1 MYRRARGIRLRYPS
15 RMHFDLFY
23 ELAVPDFTRRNER
36 QVFQETLEELAIA
49 ETCGFRTAWFVEH
62 HFMREYSH
70 SSAPDLLLAA
80 ASQCTRT
87 LRLGHAVVLLPYHHP
102 LQVAERLATLDVLSG
117 GRAELGFGRGFSPRE
132 YAAFGVDMEQS
143 RERVEEA
150 LAVIRQTFG
159 GQAVNFSGR
168 HFKLENVE
176 VVPKV
181 VQKPHP
187 PLWMAAVSP
196 ETFDLAARL
205 GVGVLVGPFKPWF
218 MVQSDIERYRAAWKK
233 YHGDADDKP
242 RVGMTAGVLCLED
255 GQRARDIA
263 KTYFVWF
270 YRQLLK
276 QTAPVLEQLHAGYE
290 YYRKMGTLRFLAEK
304 TLSLAALETLGM
316 VVAGDPA
323 HCRRKLESYRD
334 AGVDHLLCAVSTG
347 GTPTDIVRDSLR
359 ALAKHVIPHFD
370 TPPGGAHG

>member
-1 MYRRARGIRLRYPS
+1 MRLRYPN
-15 RMHFDLFY
+15 RMYFDLFY
-23 ELAVPDFTRRNER
+23 ELAVPDFTRRNEQ
-36 QVFQETLEELAIA
+36 QVFQETLDELAIA
-49 ETCGFRTAWFVEH
+49 EICGFHTAWFVEH

-80 ASQCTRT
+80 ASQCTQT

-117 GRAELGFGRGFSPRE
+117 GRAEFGFGRGFSPRE
-132 YAAFGVDMEQS
+132 YAAFGVEMEKS

-150 LAVIRQTFG
+150 LAVIRQTFT
-159 GQAVNFSGR
+159 GQPVNFSGR
-168 HFKLENVE
+168 QFRIENIE
-176 VVPKV
+176 VLPKV

-196 ETFDLAARL
+196 ETFELAAML

-233 YHGDADDKP
+233 YQSDTETRP

-304 TLSLAALETLGM
+304 TLSLATLETLGM
-316 VVAGDPA
+316 VVAGDPP

-334 AGVDHLLCAVSTG
+334 AGVDQLLCAISTG
-347 GTPTDIVRDSLR
+347 GTPTDVVRESLR
-359 ALAKHVIPHFD
+359 VLAKHVIPHFD
-370 TPPGGAHG
+370 IQQESEYG